1 MHLATATV
9 EATSSNPE
17 RELLFIR
24 SLDPTATHDGILS
37 ITEVRGVRKPRKI
50 TELYQVSEQPAIGF
64 AGRVF
69 LVLKSASKGDSETK
83 HGQGRQE
90 RIGNVYRT
98 EIHASG
104 GYACTCTA
112 GQCKQAKCIHVLA
125 LTQLHESGDMPPMG
139 EAVAQIHPDFIESF

>member
-1 MHLATATV
+1 MQLATATV
-9 EATSSNPE
+9 EATASNPE
-17 RELLFIR
+17 REVLFIR
-24 SLDPTATHDGILS
+24 SLDPTANHDGILS
-37 ITEVRGVRKPRKI
+37 ITEVRGKRIVRKI
-50 TELYQVSEQPAIGF
+50 TELYQVCEQPTTGEAD
-64 AGRVF
+64 RVF

-83 HGQGRQE
+83 HGQDRQE

-139 EAVAQIHPDFIESF
+139 EALTQSQPDFIESF